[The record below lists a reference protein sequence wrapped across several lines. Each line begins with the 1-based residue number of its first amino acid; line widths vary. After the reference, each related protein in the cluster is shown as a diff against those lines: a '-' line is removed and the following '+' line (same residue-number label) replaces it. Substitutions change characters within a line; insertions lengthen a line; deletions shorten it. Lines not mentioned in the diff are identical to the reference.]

1 MNELWLETYDK
12 MSSSEKNQLVRCMNS
27 LLSRTFLLSETYDDN
42 EKLMKGNSDYRL
54 VDLYFDWVH
63 SYLSIA
69 GWDLIK
75 DRNLGVIYIESSY
88 SYNRLSLNSMT
99 TLILLTIRLLY
110 DEERDKLALR
120 KEISLS
126 TGDVVTRL
134 LSFNALKKK
143 PSDKDLQDALRL
155 LSRYNLIIRIS
166 GNWQD
171 AQCQFLVLPSI
182 QLVLEGDAI
191 SRIYQSLQNNDED
204 ASDQVSAD
212 DGELLPGI
220 EEDV

>member
-12 MSSSEKNQLVRCMNS
+12 MSSSEKNQLVRCINF

-63 SYLSIA
+63 NYLSIA

-110 DEERDKLALR
+110 DEERDKLVLR
-120 KEISLS
+120 KEIPLT

-182 QLVLEGDAI
+182 HLVLEGDAI
-191 SRIYQSLQNNDED
+191 SRIYQSLQNEED
-204 ASDQVSAD
+204 GSEQVSAD

-220 EEDV
+220 EEDI